1 MRFASLGSGSRGN
14 ATLVECGATCIM
26 VDCGFSLKET
36 MARLRRLGKE
46 AWDLTAIVLTHEHG
60 DHAKGVGW
68 LARRFNLPLWMTAGT
83 FRMIKARVGPLPVT
97 RLFDPHQT
105 FAIDEILVTP
115 FPVPHDALEPNQF
128 VFSNGDLRL
137 GILTDTGRSTPH
149 IEATLSGCH
158 GLILECNHDY
168 SMLWGGPYPQSL
180 KARIGGEQGHLDNA
194 AAAKI
199 LDALDH
205 TKLQHLVAAHLSDT
219 NNTPALA
226 RTALSQV
233 LGCTSRWIHVADQEC
248 GLPWHNL
255 SRVF

>member
-68 LARRFNLPLWMTAGT
+68 LARRFNIPLWMTAGT

-158 GLILECNHDY
+158 GLILECNHDHG
-168 SMLWGGPYPQSL
+168 MLWGGPYPQSL

>member
-36 MARLRRLGKE
+36 MTRLTRLGKD
-46 AWDLTAIVLTHEHG
+46 AWSLTAIVLTHEHG
-60 DHAKGVGW
+60 DHVKGVGW
-68 LARRFNLPLWMTAGT
+68 LARRFDLPVWMTAGT
-83 FRMIKARVGPLPVT
+83 LRVIKPRVGPLPVIK
-97 RLFDPHQT
+97 LFDPHQT
-105 FAIDEILVTP
+105 FAIGEILIAP
-115 FPVPHDALEPNQF
+115 FPVPHDALEPSQF
-128 VFSNGDLRL
+128 VFSDGDFRL

-149 IEATLSGCH
+149 IETTLSGCH
-158 GLILECNHDY
+158 GLILECNHDHE
-168 SMLWGGPYPQSL
+168 MLWGGPYPQSL
-180 KARIGGEQGHLDNA
+180 KVRIGGEQGHLDNTT
-194 AAAKI
+194 AAKI
-199 LDALDH
+199 LDALDN
-205 TKLQHLVAAHLSDT
+205 TVLQHLVAAHLSDT

-233 LGCTSRWIHVADQEC
+233 LGCASRWVHVADQES